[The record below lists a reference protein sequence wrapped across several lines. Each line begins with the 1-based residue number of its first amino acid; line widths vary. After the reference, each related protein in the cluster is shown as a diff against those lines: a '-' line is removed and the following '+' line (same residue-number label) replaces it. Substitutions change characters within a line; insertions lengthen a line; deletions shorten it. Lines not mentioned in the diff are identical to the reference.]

1 MKRWFEMTVW
11 IVFYNNF
18 YGVDE
23 FKGVFSSEVNAQAYI
38 NRFTKDAK
46 SSFRIE
52 MSQLDDCY

>member
-1 MKRWFEMTVW
+1 MTVW
-11 IVFYNNF
+11 IVWYNNF

-38 NRFTKDAK
+38 DCFTKVAK

-52 MSQLDDCY
+52 MSQLDDYY